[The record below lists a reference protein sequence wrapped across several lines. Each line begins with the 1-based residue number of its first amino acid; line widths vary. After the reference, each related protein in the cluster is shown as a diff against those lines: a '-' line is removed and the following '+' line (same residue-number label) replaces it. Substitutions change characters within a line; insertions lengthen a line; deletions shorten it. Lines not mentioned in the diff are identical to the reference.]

1 MAQLV
6 LQSPG
11 MASRTVRARLDAE
24 SEDGLAVLMREGR
37 NESEAVRAAL
47 VEAAERRRRRSALRA
62 EAQRLADD
70 ERDRAEA
77 RALLDDLGAASPDR
91 PA

>member
-1 MAQLV
+1 
-6 LQSPG
+6 
-11 MASRTVRARLDAE
+11 MASRVVRARLDAE
-24 SEDGLAVLMREGR
+24 SEAGLAVLMREGR

-47 VEAAERRRRRSALRA
+47 VEAAARRGRRSALRA
-62 EAQRLADD
+62 EAERLAAD

-77 RALLDDLGAASPDR
+77 RALLDDLDGTSPDW